1 MRTLV
6 AFSIKNNTIKVYALN
21 SGKLVQTI
29 SDPSLFLIDSFGMSD
44 DGRAIIAQGGAGHAL
59 IVTFDLKSGKSLRRF
74 RLSEE
79 GIRSSKFSKDAKLIV
94 TKDYKDTIKV
104 WSGATGKNIQT
115 INGGMS
121 RVYDFALSQDGKL
134 IALAGDPSLKI
145 LELPTGKLI
154 REMPKEASRST
165 QVAFSSDA
173 KSIAGVGSFH
183 GVETIGI
190 WSTVTGDKEAALE
203 MGATNLGV
211 GSLLFAPDGR
221 WIAGTTDGGF
231 IQMWNRSSGRLSVQM
246 YGVGDR
252 NWLTTTPG
260 AFFIGSTGSERLLN
274 VTKGTERLPDDILSH
289 RFQTTGPGRTI
300 PRGRSKGRISASFIF
315 CKNSNNRSLHLN
327 AR

>member
-1 MRTLV
+1 
-6 AFSIKNNTIKVYALN
+6 
-21 SGKLVQTI
+21 
-29 SDPSLFLIDSFGMSD
+29 MSD
-44 DGRAIIAQGGAGHAL
+44 DGRSIIAQGGAGHAL

-115 INGGMS
+115 INGRIS

-154 REMPKEASRST
+154 REMPKEASRSI

-190 WSTVTGDKEAALE
+190 WSTVTGDKEATLE
-203 MGATNLGV
+203 TGATDLGV

-231 IQMWNRSSGRLSVQM
+231 IQMWNRSSGRLSVRM

-252 NWLTTTPG
+252 NWLTTAPG
-260 AFFIGSTGSERLLN
+260 AFFKGSAGSERLLN
-274 VTKGTERLPDDILSH
+274 LTKGTERLPNDTLSH
-289 RFQTTGPGRTI
+289 RFKRPDLVEQFLEGD
-300 PRGRSKGRISASFIF
+300 PRGEYQQALSSAKTAITDLFTSTPVSE
-315 CKNSNNRSLHLN
+315 KNRAASGSVPSIDGAAGPNRTPSAERLSTEPQDQQK
-327 AR
+327 R